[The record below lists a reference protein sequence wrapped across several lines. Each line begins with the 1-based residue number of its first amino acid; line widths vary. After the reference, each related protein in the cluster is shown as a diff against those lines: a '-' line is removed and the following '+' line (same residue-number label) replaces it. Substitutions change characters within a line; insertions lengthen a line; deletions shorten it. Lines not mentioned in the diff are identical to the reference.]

1 MMPTDRYSR
10 QVILPQVGKEGQRRL
25 AAGKVLVVGCGGTGG
40 AIAQYLFRAGIGK
53 LTILDRDVVEES
65 NLHRQLLFDPKDI
78 GCPKAYIAADKLHAV
93 NPETDV
99 AGIAEDFSPLNAEK
113 LVRESDLVMDGTDN
127 METRFVLNDACVKL
141 GKPWIY
147 VGAVSTYGM
156 VAFLDAS
163 SGACLRCFLPN
174 IPDAGTVPTCQT
186 AGVLNTIPGIMGAMA
201 ATEAIRFLVGEKPS
215 GKLVIFDAWSGQ
227 YNSVGLAKRQDC
239 PCCGKRKFSFLEM
252 PVRTS
257 VTALC
262 GSDSVQITPP
272 KTTTLDLAKMA
283 AALKRI
289 GRVDGRELW
298 LLFDDGKYR
307 LTIFRNGRVLVSGTG
322 DEKTARAL
330 YSKYI
335 GN

>member
-1 MMPTDRYSR
+1 MMPADRYSR
-10 QVILPQVGKEGQRRL
+10 QVILPQIGKEGQRRL
-25 AAGKVLVVGCGGTGG
+25 SAGKVLLVGCGGTGG
-40 AIAQYLFRAGIGK
+40 AIAQYLVRAGIGK
-53 LTILDRDVVEES
+53 LKILDRDVVEES
-65 NLHRQLLFDPKDI
+65 NLHRQLLFDGRDI
-78 GCPKAYIAADKLHAV
+78 GCPKAYIAAEKLKAV

-99 AGIAEDFSPLNAEK
+99 VGIAEDFSSLNAER
-113 LVRESDLVMDGTDN
+113 LVREADVVMDGTDN
-127 METRFVLNDACVKL
+127 METRFVINDACVKL

-147 VGAVSTYGM
+147 VGAVATYGM
-156 VAFLDAS
+156 LAFLDAS

-174 IPDAGTVPTCQT
+174 IPDAGTVPTCAT
-186 AGVLNTIPGIMGAMA
+186 AGVLNTTPGIMGAMA
-201 ATEAIRFLVGEKPS
+201 ATEAVRFLVGEKPS

-227 YNSVGLAKRQDC
+227 YNSVSLAKRQDC
-239 PCCGKRKFSFLEM
+239 PCCVKRELGFLEM
-252 PVRTS
+252 PIRTN

-272 KTTTLDLAKMA
+272 KTTTLDLAKLA
-283 AALKRI
+283 SALKRI
-289 GRVDGRELW
+289 GRVDARELW

-322 DEKTARAL
+322 DERTARAL